1 MKNKENETVKENE
14 ISKKSIGKTGM
25 ILAIIF
31 SVLAIYLCFSNSIVM
46 FILFFPLLIIPFALF
61 VLSVTYGI
69 VGLSS
74 KTKTKKDKV
83 YSIIGIAL
91 PIFVIV
97 LLIILYSTNILVIR
111 FM

>member
-1 MKNKENETVKENE
+1 MDNQEITTLNEKKKEKNL
-14 ISKKSIGKTGM
+14 GKAGM
-25 ILAIIF
+25 ILAIVF
-31 SVLAIYLCFSNSIVM
+31 SVLTVFLCVTNGIVIL
-46 FILFFPLLIIPFALF
+46 ILFFPLLAIPFLLF
-61 VLSVTYGI
+61 VLSITFGI
-69 VGLSS
+69 VGLAD
-74 KTKTKKDKV
+74 KKKTKKDKV